1 MTTSPCVC
9 PPPSLF
15 SSLPY
20 PACAPKSTK
29 RSLLLLESLGRV
41 LDRKQDGGQA
51 RLRLKA
57 SVTSKFRCRRN
68 VPSPGSETWL
78 FFFEKLFSLFNS
90 KEFHRVQVSTAAKA
104 ERTLFLYSRFSVV
117 LEAYPSLYWASCER
131 FLLAFSFCVWF
142 IIII

>member
-1 MTTSPCVC
+1 MSVLPRH
-9 PPPSLF
+9 F
-15 SSLPY
+15 AAPY
-20 PACAPKSTK
+20 PT
-29 RSLLLLESLGRV
+29 LLARPNLQSVHSCCLRAWVEFLI
-41 LDRKQDGGQA
+41 RKQDGGQA
-51 RLRLKA
+51 RLKA

-68 VPSPGSETWL
+68 VPSPGAETWL

-104 ERTLFLYSRFSVV
+104 ERTLFLYSRLSVV

-131 FLLAFSFCVWF
+131 SLLAFSFCIWF